1 MSEIKTFEDLN
12 CWIKGREIRR
22 FVSKL
27 VKTFPEYEKFE
38 LSSQMRRASR
48 SVTHNI
54 AEGYGRF
61 HYKENAQYCRM
72 SRGSLYEL
80 LDQVITAQDEEYIDN
95 DLYDELRLMIM
106 ECIKI
111 LNGFINYL
119 ESAKT
124 K

>member
-12 CWIKGREIRR
+12 CWIKGREIRI
-22 FVSKL
+22 FISKL

-61 HYKENAQYCRM
+61 HYNENAQYCRM

-95 DLYDELRLMIM
+95 NLYEELRLMIM
-106 ECIKI
+106 DCIKI

-119 ESAKT
+119 ESAKS

>member
-1 MSEIKTFEDLN
+1 
-12 CWIKGREIRR
+12 
-22 FVSKL
+22 
-27 VKTFPEYEKFE
+27 
-38 LSSQMRRASR
+38 MRRASR

-80 LDQVITAQDEEYIDN
+80 LDQIITAQDEEYIN
-95 DLYDELRLMIM
+95 NNLYEELRLMIM
-106 ECIKI
+106 DCIKI

>member
-1 MSEIKTFEDLN
+1 
-12 CWIKGREIRR
+12 
-22 FVSKL
+22 
-27 VKTFPEYEKFE
+27 
-38 LSSQMRRASR
+38 
-48 SVTHNI
+48 
-54 AEGYGRF
+54 
-61 HYKENAQYCRM
+61 M

-95 DLYDELRLMIM
+95 NLYEELRLMIM